1 MAKAHIADIL
11 KTGIAN
17 LPNWINIPLL
27 RLNPLRESIYG
38 PGYRK
43 FKQSL
48 PTIDPEQRLIEM
60 ANYAIANVPYYRT
73 RYKGLAIKDIDQFK
87 REIAFIDKKE
97 VNAHWD
103 DFIADGIDLGKTVLK
118 TTSGTSSKPLRM
130 IIPANR
136 YVTEMVF
143 TTGIWR
149 RCGWN
154 FDVRATIRGIE
165 IPKGKTYKV
174 NPVTREFIFDS
185 TRLNQEYAAQ
195 VYYVMRRHHINTIYT
210 YARVA
215 IAFMQMCRD
224 QGLDTSFIKY
234 ALLTSE
240 PVTDAAYA
248 FLTKGCGLSVS
259 FTYGHTEKLIYA
271 GNDGA
276 QEYKVEE
283 LYGYTELIDENGK
296 DITTPGGYGELVG
309 TTLYNKYFP
318 LIRYR
323 TDDYAELSRIT
334 PTEYGYSQRWL
345 GHIDGRHAYNIII
358 KHDGSRITETAI
370 LLDHSVCCRID
381 GLQYTQTKAGYIT
394 VDIIPGKDFTDK
406 DTEYMRRQTAHVMDG
421 EQYVQVNIVDHLTL
435 MPNGKFTPVL
445 NYILNPALSPD
456 KKKEQDPSSILIS

>member
-1 MAKAHIADIL
+1 MKIANVLSFTHLVTVVSNNRIIEQQESHPYSSYG
-11 KTGIAN
+11 KSTHCRHPQTGIAN

-195 VYYVMRRHHINTIYT
+195 IYYVMRRHHINTIYT

-259 FTYGHTEKLIYA
+259 FTYGHTE
-271 GNDGA
+271 NS
-276 QEYKVEE
+276 
-283 LYGYTELIDENGK
+283 YT
-296 DITTPGGYGELVG
+296 P
-309 TTLYNKYFP
+309 
-318 LIRYR
+318 
-323 TDDYAELSRIT
+323 A
-334 PTEYGYSQRWL
+334 
-345 GHIDGRHAYNIII
+345 
-358 KHDGSRITETAI
+358 
-370 LLDHSVCCRID
+370 
-381 GLQYTQTKAGYIT
+381 
-394 VDIIPGKDFTDK
+394 
-406 DTEYMRRQTAHVMDG
+406 MTAHK
-421 EQYVQVNIVDHLTL
+421 NIKSKNYTDT
-435 MPNGKFTPVL
+435 PN
-445 NYILNPALSPD
+445 
-456 KKKEQDPSSILIS
+456 